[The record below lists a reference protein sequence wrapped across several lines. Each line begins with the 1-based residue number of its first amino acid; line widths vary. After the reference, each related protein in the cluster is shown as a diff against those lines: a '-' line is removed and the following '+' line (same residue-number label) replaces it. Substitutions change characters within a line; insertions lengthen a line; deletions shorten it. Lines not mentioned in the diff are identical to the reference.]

1 MPLTYEDLNNLRQH
15 CFHNYGQELQSEVT
29 RDLTVQDWDDRFRTL
44 GNPERDFFISFHPED
59 IIQVSYQD
67 DIVPSQEVFPPRVR
81 GCYHYS

>member
-15 CFHNYGQELQSEVT
+15 CFHNYGQELPSEVT
-29 RDLTVQDWDDRFRTL
+29 RDLTVQYWDDRFRTL

-67 DIVPSQEVFPPRVR
+67 DIWWAGPVLGSTNFITQ
-81 GCYHYS
+81 HYS